1 MSGKHRAIQ
10 ETNKARIGVA
20 GALMHTGNAMVA
32 NGVAGTEEA

>member
-20 GALMHTGNAMVA
+20 GALMHTGTHNGA